1 MNSKQEFLKILA
13 NKKGLKDKMLYAE
26 LLESYTTIADAREVY
41 HYQLGYTP
49 DKLTNIRYEIMKKMS
64 ITEKEILLYTPE
76 EVEDETN
83 KLQSIQ
89 TPTLDAGAGAGTDT
103 GAGNTVLTFPDDVK
117 SGLKLR
123 DEYPFLDNP
132 NTPDEYKALV
142 SDKMTAYRQYAA
154 DHAEAMGA
162 ADADDALEKLY
173 VLGKS
178 AIEKWELNQEIKAEL
193 DFYRDSEGKVLGK
206 HPKLAN
212 LKIVQEIGEMSEAE
226 LITHRTNAQKNI
238 SKREKEGKE
247 DLVKTWK
254 FRLAETERNLKD
266 KYNKTF
272 EKK

>member
-76 EVEDETN
+76 EVDEEDETN
-83 KLQSIQ
+83 K
-89 TPTLDAGAGAGTDT
+89 PDADAGADTNT

-132 NTPDEYKALV
+132 DTPDEYKALV

-173 VLGKS
+173 ELGKS

-193 DFYRDSEGKVLGK
+193 DYYRDSEGKVLGK

-254 FRLAETERNLKD
+254 FRLAETERNLKE